1 MIAFDLQ
8 AMQSI
13 GNSERGIAR
22 FVTEIV
28 RHMIDGP
35 HRDRVDVFLWN
46 DRMPRPDRLDDL
58 GLGDRLRSFSEMAGR
73 DVDVLHV
80 NSPFEL
86 PNIVDQFPPVRAR
99 RLVTTCYDLIPYLF
113 PEHYIAERFASV
125 AYRRRL
131 GMIATSDAVVT
142 DSQSAADD
150 VVRHLAVDPGRV
162 TVLGAGVSSQFRP
175 PTAPLAERIGSLR
188 REWPTLSARYVLVP
202 TAADWRKNSLGAIE
216 AFAGL
221 PADVRR
227 RHQLVLFCRLTDD
240 QRADLESAAD
250 AAGVGDQVL
259 FTGFVPDDLLV
270 ALYQSAEL
278 VMFPTYYEG
287 FGLPVLEARRCGA
300 RVICSNNSSLPE
312 VIVDVRARFN
322 PFDPADVTATLRRAL
337 TDDDLIGV
345 LERVPDPGFSWDLAV
360 ERLVGVYGGLVG
372 ADGSDTDG
380 SDTDGEPVAPA
391 PSGAGGSD
399 VSRRVAVVG
408 PLIPERSDDSGTL
421 RGAVLHRLD
430 ADDRFEITAYAA
442 HHLPEILGDIPC
454 PVRPLAELA
463 LAWESGEVDAIVYA
477 VGEQLPRAQL
487 AAMSLLPGHVVWLS
501 GRRPGVPLDRAMS
514 VHDAGDQGVA
524 EQLWSAV
531 SAVRPAAAA
540 ATT

>member
-35 HRDRVDVFLWN
+35 YRDRVDLFLWN

-58 GLGDRLRSFSEMAGR
+58 GLGDRLRSFSDVAGS

-86 PNIVDQFPPVRAR
+86 PSIVDQFPPVRAR
-99 RLVTTCYDLIPYLF
+99 HVVTTCYDLIPYLF

-131 GMIATSDAVVT
+131 GLIATSDAVVT

-150 VVRHLAVDPGRV
+150 VVRHLGVDPGRV

-175 PTAPLAERIGSLR
+175 PTEPLAQRIAALR
-188 REWPTLSARYVLVP
+188 AEWPGLSARYVLVP

-221 PADVRR
+221 PGDVRR

-240 QRADLESAAD
+240 QRADLEAAAE

-322 PFDPADVTATLRRAL
+322 PFDSADVTATLHRAL

-345 LERVPDPGFSWDLAV
+345 LERVPEPGFSWDLAV
-360 ERLVGVYGGLVG
+360 ERLVGVYDHLAAAAG
-372 ADGSDTDG
+372 AAGV
-380 SDTDGEPVAPA
+380 ERLP
-391 PSGAGGSD
+391 AGGTSD
-399 VSRRVAVVG
+399 PTGRRRVAVVG
-408 PLIPERSDDSGTL
+408 PLIPERSDDAVRL
-421 RGAVLHRLD
+421 RELVLHALD
-430 ADDRFEITAYAA
+430 ADDRFDVTAYAA

-454 PVRPLAELA
+454 PIRPFAELA
-463 LAWESGEVDAIVYA
+463 LAWEAGDVDEIVYA
-477 VGEQLPRAQL
+477 VGERLPRAQL
-487 AAMSLLPGHVVWLS
+487 AAMSLLPGHVVLLS
-501 GRRPGVPLDRAMS
+501 GPRPGTPTDRALS
-514 VHDAGDQGVA
+514 VHGADVDDLAS
-524 EQLWSAV
+524 QLWTSI
-531 SAVRPAAAA
+531 SEVRQVDAA

>member
-22 FVTEIV
+22 YVTEVV
-28 RHMIDGP
+28 RHMVDGP
-35 HRDRVDVFLWN
+35 HRDRVDLFLWN
-46 DRMPRPDRLDDL
+46 DRMPRPERLDEL
-58 GLGDRLRSFSEMAGR
+58 GLGDRLRSFSDVAGR

-86 PNIVDQFPPVRAR
+86 PSIVDQFPPVRAR
-99 RLVTTCYDLIPYLF
+99 HLVTTCYDLIPYLF
-113 PEHYIAERFASV
+113 PEHYIAQRFASA

-131 GMIATSDAVVT
+131 GVIATSDAVVT

-150 VVRHLAVDPGRV
+150 VVRHLGVDAERV

-175 PTAPLAERIGSLR
+175 PAEPLAERIAGLR
-188 REWPTLSARYVLVP
+188 REWPGLSARYVLVP
-202 TAADWRKNSLGAIE
+202 TAADWRKNSLGAIQ

-221 PADVRR
+221 PLEVRR

-240 QRADLESAAD
+240 QRADLESAAA

-259 FTGFVPDDLLV
+259 FTGFVPDELLV

-322 PFDPADVTATLRRAL
+322 PFDPADVTATLHRAL

-345 LERVPDPGFSWDLAV
+345 LERVPEPGFTWDLAV
-360 ERLVGVYGGLVG
+360 DRLIGVYDRLM
-372 ADGSDTDG
+372 TDAQQPPAASLPG
-380 SDTDGEPVAPA
+380 DRPEVA
-391 PSGAGGSD
+391 
-399 VSRRVAVVG
+399 SRIAVVG
-408 PLIPERSDDSGTL
+408 PLIPERSDDAARL
-421 RGAVLHRLD
+421 REQVLHPLV
-430 ADDRFEITAYAA
+430 ADPRFDVAAFAA
-442 HHLPEILGDIPC
+442 HHLPEILGDIRC
-454 PVRPLAELA
+454 PIRPFAELA
-463 LAWESGEVDAIVYA
+463 LAWESGDVDAIVYA

-487 AAMSLLPGHVVWLS
+487 AAMSLLPGHVVLLS
-501 GRRPGVPLDRAMS
+501 GPRPGTPEDRALS
-514 VHDAGDQGVA
+514 THAADDSDLVDG
-524 EQLWSAV
+524 LWSAI
-531 SAVRPAAAA
+531 SESRRAVAA